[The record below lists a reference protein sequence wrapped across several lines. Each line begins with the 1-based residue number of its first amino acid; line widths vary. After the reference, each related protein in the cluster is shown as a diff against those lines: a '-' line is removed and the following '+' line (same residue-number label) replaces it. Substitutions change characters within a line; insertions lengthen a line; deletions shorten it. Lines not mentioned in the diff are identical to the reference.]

1 MSSLVEDMRSYYIR
15 DLDELIENLRETPE
29 KELWQTPEGVT
40 NSCGVLVQHL
50 VGNLNHFIGEGLG
63 QIGYVRQ
70 REQEFTTSEAPK
82 EELIQEVEDLKNTLD
97 TVFDALGEGDLNASY
112 PMDLSF
118 EASIGGFLIH
128 LYGHLNYHLG
138 QINYLRRIQS
148 SSKVNDKKG

>member
-1 MSSLVEDMRSYYIR
+1 MNSLKQDLRSYYIR
-15 DLDELIENLRETPE
+15 DLDRLIENLRETPE
-29 KELWQTPEGVT
+29 EELWKVPDGVT

-70 REQEFTTSEAPK
+70 RKQEFVSTEAPK
-82 EELIQEVEDLKNTLD
+82 EELIQSVEDLKNTLD
-97 TVFDALGEGDLNASY
+97 NVFDTLEEGDLNASY
-112 PMDLSF
+112 PMELSF
-118 EASIGGFLIH
+118 EASTGGFLIH

-148 SSKVNDKKG
+148 S

>member
-1 MSSLVEDMRSYYIR
+1 MNTLKQDLRSYYIR
-15 DLDELIENLRETPE
+15 DLDRLIENLRETPE
-29 KELWQTPEGVT
+29 EELWKVPEGVT

-70 REQEFTTSEAPK
+70 REQEFVSTETPK
-82 EELIQEVEDLKNTLD
+82 EELIQSVEDLKNTLNN
-97 TVFDALGEGDLNASY
+97 VFDVIEEGDLNASY
-112 PMDLSF
+112 PMELSF
-118 EASIGGFLIH
+118 EASTGGFLIH

-148 SSKVNDKKG
+148 S